1 VDPLHE
7 DVREDSALEFV
18 SARAREYLA
27 LLPGLDAYATE
38 KLPELSEAFPL
49 PERGLGSRQSV
60 RALWDL
66 CSRYA
71 ANTTGPRYFDF
82 VIGGVSPAALAADW
96 ITSVFDQNAAGRI
109 TGNLATE
116 VESLVM
122 GWIKDSLGLPLEWHG
137 IMVPSATY
145 GNLTGLACARQWCGE
160 RFGIDI
166 TADGTRGLPA
176 VKVVGSSFAHPSVE
190 KALQMLGMGRSCLTR
205 FDLSDPDVGLA
216 RMREALSDGGPAIVV
231 ASAGEVNGGH
241 FDPIARL
248 ARLAREVGAWLHVD
262 AAFGLMAAFE
272 PGLAGNLTGIV
283 AADSIAAD
291 GHKWLNVPYDSGLAL
306 IRDREIARRTFG
318 MPAAPYLEDLAGPD
332 PGLASLGPDASRRAR
347 AFPVFA
353 ALLAYGTEGIGAMMR
368 RQMAA
373 MSCLAELIDD
383 SADFRVLVRPTLPIV
398 TFRAEPPGVPE
409 HECDNLNQAVA
420 AKMNEVGRFAVGATV
435 VSGRKALRVALL
447 NWGVTDVIA
456 RELFAELES
465 TLTDTKAMGK
475 R

>member
-7 DVREDSALEFV
+7 DVQEASALEFV
-18 SARAREYLA
+18 LACAREYLTV
-27 LLPGLDAYATE
+27 LPGLDAYATG
-38 KLPELSEAFPL
+38 KLPELSEVFPL
-49 PERGLGSRQSV
+49 PERGLGSRESV

-71 ANTTGPRYFDF
+71 ANTSGPRYFDF

-96 ITSVFDQNAAGRI
+96 LTSVFDQNAAGRI

-116 VESLVM
+116 IEILVM
-122 GWIKDSLGLPLEWHG
+122 RWLKESLGLPLDWHG

-166 TADGTRGLPA
+166 TADGTGDLPA
-176 VKVVGSSFAHPSVE
+176 VKVLGSSFAHPSVE
-190 KALQMLGMGRSCLTR
+190 KALQMLGMGRNCLAR
-205 FDLSDPDVGLA
+205 FDLSDPDAGLA
-216 RMREALSDGGPAIVV
+216 RMREVLAAGGPAIVV
-231 ASAGEVNGGH
+231 ASAGEVNGGR

-248 ARLAREVGAWLHVD
+248 AGLAREADAWLHVD

-272 PGLAGNLTGIV
+272 PSLAGNLAGIA

-291 GHKWLNVPYDSGLAL
+291 GHKWLNVPYDSGFAL

-318 MPAAPYLEDLAGPD
+318 MPAAPYLKDLAGPD

-353 ALLAYGTEGIGAMMR
+353 TLLAYGTEGIGAMMR
-368 RQMAA
+368 RQLAA
-373 MSCLAELIDD
+373 MSCLTGLIDD
-383 SADFRVLVRPTLPIV
+383 SADFRVVVRPTLPIV

-409 HECDNLNQAVA
+409 HELDKLNEAVA
-420 AKMNEVGRFAVGATV
+420 AKVNGAGRFAVGTTV

-456 RELFAELES
+456 RELFAELKS
-465 TLTDTKAMGK
+465 TLTDSEA
-475 R
+475 